1 MKLMSTREV
10 RYNAVA
16 GVGYSFF
23 VSVVTLILEAIANIF
38 YPTPL
43 VVSPIWALIR
53 GCWLSFVLILALYG
67 LLILFTRPYRSEE
80 VMSYNIYFRPAQ
92 KTVIYVIIALAILG
106 ILFDAYPGP
115 IWSRTRIGVF
125 IAVNILAG
133 AIGGYLGARFS

>member
-1 MKLMSTREV
+1 MKIMSTREA

-23 VSVVTLILEAIANIF
+23 VSVATLILETIANIF

-43 VVSPIWALIR
+43 VISPIWALIR
-53 GCWLSFVLILALYG
+53 GYWLSLVLILALYG
-67 LLILFTRPYRSEE
+67 LLILFARPYRSEE
-80 VMSYNIYFRPAQ
+80 MTSYNIYFRPAQ
-92 KTVIYVIIALAILG
+92 RTVIYVIIALAILG

-115 IWSRTRIGVF
+115 IWGRTRIGVF

-133 AIGGYLGARFS
+133 TIGGYLGVRFG